1 MNQDQIRM
9 LLEEQGLRQDKI
21 DEFVS
26 EFQRLSNFRE
36 ENGDDA
42 REMIREKL
50 KDDLANETDPRKKMV
65 IASRII
71 SIGLE

>member
-1 MNQDQIRM
+1 M
-9 LLEEQGLRQDKI
+9 EEQGVKQEMI
-21 DEFVS
+21 DEFMG
-26 EFQRLSNFRE
+26 EYDRLSKMRSD
-36 ENGDDA
+36 NGDDS